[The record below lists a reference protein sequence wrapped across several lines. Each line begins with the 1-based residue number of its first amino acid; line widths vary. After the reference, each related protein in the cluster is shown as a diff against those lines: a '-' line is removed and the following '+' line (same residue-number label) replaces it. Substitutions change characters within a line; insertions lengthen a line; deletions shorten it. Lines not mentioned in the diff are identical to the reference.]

1 MSIELFYSPIK
12 RVRNFLYIL
21 QLEEYET
28 WQYLRSALLLWQ
40 AKRVEKRD
48 RLRLTARLKA
58 TAALTIIL
66 LVAKVL
72 AVGFMTHGH
81 ALTMLAAAILS
92 IYLAPLF
99 VGVANVLLLP
109 VTALAKRRVV
119 SKASKK
125 MASVGAN
132 IKVIAVAGSYGK
144 TTTKNF
150 IYQLVRYNFKTQV
163 IEGNINTTMGIAGWI
178 ERHLDPATELLIV
191 EMDAYH
197 PGEIAASCRM
207 VKPHISVL
215 TSIGDQHL
223 VRFGSSKKIVEALQ
237 EVFLYSR
244 EHGQKICSAATAATL
259 RENGYSDELTTVES
273 KLLVYRG
280 KKVTCETLS
289 GSAKEDAAYAL
300 AVAEYLDVPAN
311 FIDDICPSF
320 RIPDR
325 RQQVGEMYGYQ
336 AIDDS
341 YNISFATA
349 CAGVDAAVAE
359 ANKRKLKLLI
369 LTAGIP
375 ELPTKESNERNQE
388 FGDYIA
394 SKADAAVVLESIF
407 HQPVVNGIAKR
418 VPTKLYP
425 GLLEAIAAMRTEF
438 PPEEYFLLVQPELT
452 DVSYKN

>member
-21 QLEEYET
+21 QLEEYELP
-28 WQYLRSALLLWQ
+28 QYARSAWRLWHTRQ
-40 AKRVEKRD
+40 VEKRD
-48 RLRLTARLKA
+48 RLRFTSRLKA
-58 TAALTIIL
+58 VAAVTYLL
-66 LVAKVL
+66 LVSKVL
-72 AVGFMTHGH
+72 AVGFATRGH
-81 ALTMLAAAILS
+81 ALAMLAAAVAA
-92 IYLAPLF
+92 IYFAPLF
-99 VGVANVLLLP
+99 VGLANVLLMP
-109 VTALAKRRVV
+109 VTALAKWRVV
-119 SKASKK
+119 SKAAKK

-178 ERHLDPATELLIV
+178 DRHLDPATELLIV

-197 PGEIAASCRM
+197 PGEIAASCKM
-207 VKPHISVL
+207 VKPNISVL

-223 VRFGSSKKIVEALQ
+223 VRFGSVNKIVEALQ
-237 EVFLYSR
+237 EAFSFSRADALHLCSEKTAVTLR
-244 EHGQKICSAATAATL
+244 EHGYDLQV
-259 RENGYSDELTTVES
+259 TTVPNS
-273 KLLVYRG
+273 LTYRG

-289 GSAKEDAAYAL
+289 GSAKEDAGYAL
-300 AVAEYLDVPAN
+300 AVAEYLNVPAN

-349 CAGVDAAVAE
+349 CAGVDAGAAE
-359 ANKRKLKLLI
+359 AKKRKLKLLV

-375 ELPTKESNERNQE
+375 ELPRRESTERNRD
-388 FGDYIA
+388 FGDYLA
-394 SKADAAVVLESIF
+394 AQADAAVVLNSIYAE
-407 HQPVVNGIAKR
+407 PVVKGIAKR
-418 VPTKLYP
+418 LPTKRYP
-425 GLLEAIAAMRTEF
+425 GLLSAIADMRNEF

-452 DVSYKN
+452 DVSYKS